1 MQDKEVKMSQ
11 QRFSNKVVIV
21 TGAAQGIGRG
31 VALRVAREGGKVVMA
46 DFSEYVEDVLKEVI
60 DAGGEA
66 ITVRA
71 DLEQFE
77 VPRKLFVLPWKN
89 MAVWMYSSTSW
100 VAQSG

>member
-77 VPRKLFVLPWKN
+77 V
-89 MAVWMYSSTSW
+89 
-100 VAQSG
+100 